1 MTQGV
6 LMLDLKGLHPD
17 SVEIDRLSKASVG
30 GVILF
35 SRNYQ
40 DADQLRQLVAA
51 IRSVRPDML
60 ITVDQE
66 GGRVQRFRG
75 EPFTRLPP
83 MGVLGDLYQ
92 SADPQSA
99 IDLARECG
107 WLMASEVRAFDIDLS
122 LAPVLDLDRGLSRAI
137 GDRSFGAVPE
147 FVIPLASAFVEGM
160 HEVGMAAT
168 GKHFP
173 GHGGVSADSHIA
185 LPRDTRTLEELEADL
200 SVFKAMIGQGVEAMM
215 PAHVA
220 FTAFDNVPAGFSPYW
235 LQQVLRGQ
243 LGFEG
248 VVFSD
253 CLNMAAASISGGF
266 PARAKAALDA
276 GCDMILVC
284 NNQDGAQEVVD
295 WLESEPREASS
306 RLSRLRATQA
316 VDLTVLINSERR
328 QDCRKRLEA
337 LVDEG
342 LWR

>member
-17 SVEIDRLSKASVG
+17 SVEIDRLSKPSVG

-40 DADQLRQLVAA
+40 DADQLRQLVAD
-51 IRSVRPDML
+51 IRSVRPDVL
-60 ITVDQE
+60 IAVDQE

-83 MGVLGDLYQ
+83 MGVLGQWYQ
-92 SADPQSA
+92 SADQQDA
-99 IDLARECG
+99 VDLARECG

-137 GDRSFGAVPE
+137 GDRSFGALPE
-147 FVIPLASAFVEGM
+147 SVTPLANAFIEGM
-160 HEVGMAAT
+160 REVGMAAT

-173 GHGGVSADSHIA
+173 GHGGVSADSHTA
-185 LPRDTRTLEELEADL
+185 LPRDTRTLEEIEPDLRVFKVMIEQGLEA
-200 SVFKAMIGQGVEAMM
+200 VM

-220 FTAFDNVPAGFSPYW
+220 FSAVDNVPAGFSPYW
-235 LQQVLRGQ
+235 LQTVLRDQ

-248 VVFSD
+248 VIFSD

-266 PARAKAALDA
+266 PARAEAALQA
-276 GCDMILVC
+276 GCDMVLVC
-284 NNQDGAQEVVD
+284 NNPDGAQEVSD
-295 WLESEPREASS
+295 WLELEPREASP
-306 RLSRLRATQA
+306 RLSRLRAAQA
-316 VDLTVLINSERR
+316 VDLNALMRSERR
-328 QDCRKRLEA
+328 QACRKRLEA
-337 LVDEG
+337 LVNEG

>member
-1 MTQGV
+1 MAQGV

-17 SVEIDRLSKASVG
+17 SVEIERLSNVSVG

-51 IRSVRPDML
+51 IRAIRPDLL
-60 ITVDQE
+60 IAVDQE

-83 MGVLGDLYQ
+83 LGVLGQLYQ
-92 SADPQSA
+92 STDQQGVLELVR
-99 IDLARECG
+99 DCG
-107 WLMASEVRAFDIDLS
+107 WLMASEVRAFDIDIS
-122 LAPVLDLDRGLSRAI
+122 LAPVLDIDRGLSRVI
-137 GDRSFGAVPE
+137 SDRSFGAVPE
-147 FVIPLASAFVEGM
+147 FVIPLASAFIQGM
-160 HEVGMAAT
+160 REVGMAAT

-185 LPRDTRTLEELEADL
+185 LPRDTRTLEELEPDL
-200 SVFKAMIGQGVEAMM
+200 GIFKAIIVQGIEAMM

-220 FTAFDNVPAGFSPYW
+220 FTAFDNVPAGFSSYW
-235 LQQVLRGQ
+235 LQSVLREQ

-248 VVFSD
+248 VIFSD

-266 PARAKAALDA
+266 PARAEAALKA
-276 GCDMILVC
+276 GCDMVLVC
-284 NNQDGAQEVVD
+284 NNPDGAQEVLD
-295 WLESEPREASS
+295 WLEREPREASL

-316 VDLTVLINSERR
+316 VDLNILIESERR
-328 QDCRKRLEA
+328 QVCRKQLEA
-337 LVDEG
+337 LVKEG

>member
-17 SVEIDRLSKASVG
+17 SVEIDRLSKPSVG

-40 DADQLRQLVAA
+40 DADQLRQLVAD

-60 ITVDQE
+60 IAVDQE

-83 MGVLGDLYQ
+83 MGVLGQLYQ
-92 SADPQSA
+92 SADQLDA
-99 IDLARECG
+99 VDLARECG

-137 GDRSFGAVPE
+137 GDRSFGALPE
-147 FVIPLASAFVEGM
+147 SVTPLANAFIEGM
-160 HEVGMAAT
+160 REVGMAAT

-173 GHGGVSADSHIA
+173 GHGGVSADSHTA
-185 LPRDTRTLEELEADL
+185 LPRDTRTLEEIETDLRVFKVMIEQGLEA
-200 SVFKAMIGQGVEAMM
+200 VM

-220 FTAFDNVPAGFSPYW
+220 FAAVDNVPAGFSPYW
-235 LQQVLRGQ
+235 LQTVLRDQ

-248 VVFSD
+248 VIFSD

-266 PARAKAALDA
+266 PARAEAALQA
-276 GCDMILVC
+276 GCDMVLVC
-284 NNQDGAQEVVD
+284 NNPDGAQEVSD
-295 WLESEPREASS
+295 WLELEPREASP
-306 RLSRLRATQA
+306 RLSRLRAAQA
-316 VDLTVLINSERR
+316 VDLNALMRSERR
-328 QDCRKRLEA
+328 QACRKRLEA
-337 LVDEG
+337 LVNEG